1 MLPAAA
7 AAAAREAAAAA
18 AAFPRLLISL
28 ETEDLDIRQ
37 VLVELEEAESLREE
51 DNCES

>member
-37 VLVELEEAESLREE
+37 VLVEFEEAESLREE